1 MNILAG
7 FEAHIGLAFEEAY
20 GEVDVDEA
28 GCERHIRAGF
38 RLIDGTECESR
49 LAGYERR
56 SRPGLR
62 ATHGT
67 LSDGRADSLLAGF
80 ERYIR
85 PRFRNGPLF

>member
-20 GEVDVDEA
+20 GEVDLDEA

-62 ATHGT
+62 ATHGA
-67 LSDGRADSLLAGF
+67 LFYRRADFWLAGF
-80 ERYIR
+80 ERHIR
-85 PRFRNGPLF
+85 P